1 MWKQKLKGSLKQQYR
16 MYVCGQ
22 GWCCNQNQTTVAFGI
37 LPPPPGVEV
46 ASLGARLSKIIY
58 NLTDVLSQLRFILPK
73 WLRKCWNLVHSISAL
88 CQRMCCSVLA
98 MKTCS
103 VHFSKVFIKNQ
114 LDDPST
120 YVLAYYEWTCMLF
133 FRYRG
138 YLKCLCIN

>member
-1 MWKQKLKGSLKQQYR
+1 MKTKVKGVIKAAVS
-16 MYVCGQ
+16 YVCLWPRLVLQSESNYCGVWYPSASPWRRGCQ
-22 GWCCNQNQTTVAFGI
+22 FGCQTEQDH
-37 LPPPPGVEV
+37 LH
-46 ASLGARLSKIIY
+46 
-58 NLTDVLSQLRFILPK
+58 LTDVLSQLRFILPK
-73 WLRKCWNLVHSISAL
+73 WLRKGWNLVPSISAL